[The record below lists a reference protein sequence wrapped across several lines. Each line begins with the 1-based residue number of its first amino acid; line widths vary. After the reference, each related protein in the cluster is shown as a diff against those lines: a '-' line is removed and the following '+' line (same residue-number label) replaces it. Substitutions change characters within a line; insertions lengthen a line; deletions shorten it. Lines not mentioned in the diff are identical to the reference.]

1 MWLYY
6 DQVHYKLIYFLF
18 HYPKESYNRLK
29 LLVSI
34 NSIKS
39 EKNRN
44 IISVLYEKMNES
56 ENVDNILDWFDDNEI
71 VNYITGIL
79 AYDFELTDIEK
90 GIGGIE
96 NAYKKDSLVKR
107 RDEIINKLNDKNI
120 SKEES
125 LELGKELNDIIINLA
140 KIK

>member
-1 MWLYY
+1 
-6 DQVHYKLIYFLF
+6 
-18 HYPKESYNRLK
+18 
-29 LLVSI
+29 
-34 NSIKS
+34 
-39 EKNRN
+39 
-44 IISVLYEKMNES
+44 MNES

-90 GIGGIE
+90 GIEDIE

-125 LELGKELNDIIINLA
+125 LELGKELNNIIINLA